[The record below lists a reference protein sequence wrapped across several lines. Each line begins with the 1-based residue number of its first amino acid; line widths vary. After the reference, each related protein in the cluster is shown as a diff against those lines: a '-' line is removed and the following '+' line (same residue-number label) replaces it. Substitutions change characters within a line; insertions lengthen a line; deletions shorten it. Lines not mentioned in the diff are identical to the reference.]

1 MDLKLKVLGGKHA
14 GQEIRVP
21 GAKFII
27 GRADDCHLRPG
38 SDLISRHHCAIMV
51 DDGYIALRDF
61 GSKNGTYVNGERVAG
76 ETELHAGDNL
86 KVGPLEFEVVIK
98 HELVG
103 KKRPPVTDLKEAA
116 ARTAEGK
123 DDLDVSQWLTGTTD
137 AAGETQRFRI
147 EETNDV
153 AMLSTRE
160 VDVPA
165 PPAAEPQPA
174 AKADP
179 PAPKGKK
186 VFGKLPPVP
195 TTTTKDSRDAA
206 ANMLDQLR
214 KRR

>member
-27 GRADDCHLRPG
+27 GRAEDCHLRPG
-38 SDLISRHHCAIMV
+38 SDLISRHHCAITV

-61 GSKNGTYVNGERVAG
+61 GSKNGSYVNGQRVAG
-76 ETELHAGDNL
+76 EIELKSGDML
-86 KVGPLEFEVVIK
+86 KVGPLEFEVVVK

-103 KKRPPVTDLKEAA
+103 KKRPPVTDLQEAA

-123 DDLDVSQWLTGTTD
+123 DDLDVSQWLEGTT
-137 AAGETQRFRI
+137 ASAGETQRIRL
-147 EETNDV
+147 EEVDQI
-153 AMLSTRE
+153 ALGRTRE
-160 VDVPA
+160 FDVPA
-165 PPAAEPQPA
+165 TQPEPA
-174 AKADP
+174 AKASEP
-179 PAPKGKK
+179 PAPKGGKK

-195 TTTTKDSRDAA
+195 VSATKDSRDAA